1 MFGTRCMLTKMIRHV
16 VAMTTT
22 KWHQVEPSQDPSH
35 FAWISG
41 TSLFYNQVEPSGSKW
56 IRIRIR
62 ATLLGILRP
71 HFFTTK
77 WIQVDPSQD
86 PSCLLGILAKTIS
99 APSLNIILIKSRDS
113 RIQGPQNEINCRI
126 LYTNKNQKLISHRSE
141 SDVCEMVLLIF
152 LGNVGGTRLPNGAFM
167 QKASCQKWHELSAH
181 RRGIFCLSP
190 NPFHKH
196 MFLTCAFL

>member
-22 KWHQVEPSQDPSH
+22 KWHQVEPSQDPSR
-35 FAWISG
+35 FAWVSG

-62 ATLLGILRP
+62 ATLLGFLRS

-99 APSLNIILIKSRDS
+99 ALTLNIILIKSQDS
-113 RIQGPQNEINCRI
+113 RIQGPQNEINCRVD
-126 LYTNKNQKLISHRSE
+126 NAPGPRK
-141 SDVCEMVLLIF
+141 VLEF
-152 LGNVGGTRLPNGAFM
+152 
-167 QKASCQKWHELSAH
+167 
-181 RRGIFCLSP
+181 
-190 NPFHKH
+190 
-196 MFLTCAFL
+196 

>member
-1 MFGTRCMLTKMIRHV
+1 MFGTRRMLTNMIRHV
-16 VAMTTT
+16 VAMTTN
-22 KWHQVEPSQDPSH
+22 KWNQVEPRQDPSH

-41 TSLFYNQVEPSGSKW
+41 TSRFYNQVEPSGSKW

-62 ATLLGILRP
+62 AALLGILRP
-71 HFFTTK
+71 HRFTTK

-99 APSLNIILIKSRDS
+99 APTLNIILIKSRDS
-113 RIQGPQNEINCRI
+113 RIQGPQNEISCRI

-152 LGNVGGTRLPNGAFM
+152 LGECWWDPSSKQGVHAKGLVLKMARTFGTPQGHFLSLP
-167 QKASCQKWHELSAH
+167 QPLSKAHVL
-181 RRGIFCLSP
+181 
-190 NPFHKH
+190 N
-196 MFLTCAFL
+196 M